1 LVLAVSAKTTSK
13 HHHHPTQSHAANPLL
28 SNANKNAR
36 TDFKD
41 VAGPDSASWSV
52 DLVSNLAKFWH
63 VFGEK
68 LQFCQWN
75 KPIDGTL

>member
-1 LVLAVSAKTTSK
+1 VFAASAKTTSK
-13 HHHHPTQSHAANPLL
+13 ITPAPKPLFYTANR
-28 SNANKNAR
+28 NAHI
-36 TDFKD
+36 DFKD

-68 LQFCQWN
+68 LQFFRWN